1 MKFTDSLAIKAIS
14 SGFRLEILNSHC
26 RELAHQHHR
35 SWRGKK
41 KKEEKERKTEK
52 ESQSASTV
60 LGTQKRMPFYSVGNC
75 NHVTPST
82 TLSLHHRTLNND
94 MEILTSLLWSVF
106 AHHWPEH

>member
-41 KKEEKERKTEK
+41 KKKKKKKEKQKKKVRVHPLFLEHKK
-52 ESQSASTV
+52 ECPSTL
-60 LGTQKRMPFYSVGNC
+60 LGT
-75 NHVTPST
+75 VTT
-82 TLSLHHRTLNND
+82 
-94 MEILTSLLWSVF
+94 
-106 AHHWPEH
+106 